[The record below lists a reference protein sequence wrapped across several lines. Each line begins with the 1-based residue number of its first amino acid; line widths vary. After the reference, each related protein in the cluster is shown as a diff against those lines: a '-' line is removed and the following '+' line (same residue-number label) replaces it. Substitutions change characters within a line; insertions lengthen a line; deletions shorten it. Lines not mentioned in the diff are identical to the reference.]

1 MLTFQTDIVIRGKKA
16 EKYQELANKYEFLL
30 VDIYMMSG
38 VLGFINN
45 QKDVQDN
52 ESSITANIPRNV
64 LQSRADKIDF
74 LYQVVALSEEIDI
87 DAENAMKLA
96 FEENSIENP
105 KKLYKR
111 ELFDDYAMGGI
122 DILYDMLS
130 DDYVQ
135 DILKYIPASEFWALI
150 EDAKDAG
157 DTAEQ
162 FVDRIRDYI
171 EFGND
176 VVMRTK
182 LIVIWEKY
190 VKEE

>member
-74 LYQVVALSEEIDI
+74 LYQVVALSEEIDSLRHAI
-87 DAENAMKLA
+87 
-96 FEENSIENP
+96 
-105 KKLYKR
+105 
-111 ELFDDYAMGGI
+111 
-122 DILYDMLS
+122 
-130 DDYVQ
+130 
-135 DILKYIPASEFWALI
+135 
-150 EDAKDAG
+150 
-157 DTAEQ
+157 
-162 FVDRIRDYI
+162 
-171 EFGND
+171 
-176 VVMRTK
+176 
-182 LIVIWEKY
+182 
-190 VKEE
+190 

>member
-74 LYQVVALSEEIDI
+74 LYQVVALSEEIDV

-130 DDYVQ
+130 DVVFDKQVDNIK
-135 DILKYIPASEFWALI
+135 DILDKFY
-150 EDAKDAG
+150 
-157 DTAEQ
+157 
-162 FVDRIRDYI
+162 
-171 EFGND
+171 
-176 VVMRTK
+176 
-182 LIVIWEKY
+182 EKSY
-190 VKEE
+190 LGQKTIDDILEEEGL